1 MQGVCRVID
10 LEFGSAADTD
20 FAHLAC
26 HEGCV
31 GRDTSSC
38 GENTFSRQHAPN
50 ILWAGFDTDE
60 KDFFTSMGGSF
71 GLIGGE
77 VDLA

>member
-1 MQGVCRVID
+1 M
-10 LEFGSAADTD
+10 
-20 FAHLAC
+20 
-26 HEGCV
+26 

-38 GENTFSRQHAPN
+38 GENTFSRKHAPN
-50 ILWAGFDTDE
+50 ILWAGFDTDQ